1 MGQAQRS
8 RTRDSI
14 SVISGSSS
22 RSRTGNSAQRRRGGG
37 GERVRQRSKNSGGL
51 ENLELW
57 EISRQPGSSRMM
69 RLADQE
75 QVRYGQRRA
84 CANLRTQ
91 RRGEDNPRP
100 ISSARRRKARK
111 RRLNLYRLSVF
122 CHWSVPDF
130 DLSDNGGGLP
140 HDARYK
146 RGKRQGHRGGCF
158 RKNRGEP
165 HPAAAD
171 YRGLSGTKR
180 FFQARYGAEK
190 D

>member
-22 RSRTGNSAQRRRGGG
+22 RSRTGNSTQRRRGGG
-37 GERVRQRSKNSGGL
+37 GERVRQCSKNSGGL

-84 CANLRTQ
+84 CANLRTSA
-91 RRGEDNPRP
+91 GER
-100 ISSARRRKARK
+100 IIRVR
-111 RRLNLYRLSVF
+111 
-122 CHWSVPDF
+122 SVPQDGVRQESA
-130 DLSDNGGGLP
+130 DLIFTVFP
-140 HDARYK
+140 
-146 RGKRQGHRGGCF
+146 F
-158 RKNRGEP
+158 F
-165 HPAAAD
+165 
-171 YRGLSGTKR
+171 LSLEC
-180 FFQARYGAEK
+180 A
-190 D
+190 